1 MNALRLVESSVFI
14 FLQLFGKRWFWVCV
28 CGVCVYVWVWGVV
41 VVMVWSVRAEKL
53 LKKTQNKTGNMK
65 RKENDK

>member
-14 FLQLFGKRWFWVCV
+14 FLQLFGKRWCWGCV
-28 CGVCVYVWVWGVV
+28 CGVCVYVCVCVGVGAWVVV

-53 LKKTQNKTGNMK
+53 LKKNKTKPGI
-65 RKENDK
+65 